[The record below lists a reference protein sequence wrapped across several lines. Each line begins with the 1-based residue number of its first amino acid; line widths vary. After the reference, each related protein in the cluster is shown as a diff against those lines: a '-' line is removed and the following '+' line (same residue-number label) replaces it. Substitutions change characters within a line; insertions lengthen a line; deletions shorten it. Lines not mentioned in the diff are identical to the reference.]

1 MSYKVAGIDVHKKVV
16 MVVVAEAGQEVGLL
30 ERKRFSTMSGDLQR
44 LAAWL
49 RELGVEK
56 AVMESTAQYWKPV
69 WYELEPH
76 LRLQLAQAYSN
87 RAPRGREILEI
98 VQEMSPSAA

>member
-44 LAAWL
+44 LAVWL

-56 AVMESTAQYWKPV
+56 AVMESTAQYFVREFRCPDPNALTPRLKLCP
-69 WYELEPH
+69 LKSMLARSS
-76 LRLQLAQAYSN
+76 LRQSRDQ
-87 RAPRGREILEI
+87 
-98 VQEMSPSAA
+98 Q